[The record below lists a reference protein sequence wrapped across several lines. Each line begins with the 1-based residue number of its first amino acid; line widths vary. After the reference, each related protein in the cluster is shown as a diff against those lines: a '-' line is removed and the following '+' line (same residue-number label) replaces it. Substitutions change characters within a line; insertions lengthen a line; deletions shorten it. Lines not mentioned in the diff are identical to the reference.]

1 MKVCIRKTT
10 YDSETGALKPGM
22 VVDVSKSTGERW
34 VKYRIA
40 DELTQ
45 PVDPKP
51 VELKPVEPKQVY
63 QTTEGLVEILDEPTA
78 EPGTVDLESMTKGE
92 IRALAEKNGITN
104 LPIKANKAEMLKRL
118 SGVELK

>member
-22 VVDVSKSTGERW
+22 VVDVNKTTGERW

-40 DELTQ
+40 DEVVPDVKLA
-45 PVDPKP
+45 DP
-51 VELKPVEPKQVY
+51 KPVEPKQIEEVSV
-63 QTTEGLVEILDEPTA
+63 GLVEILGDPEV
-78 EPGTVDLESMTKGE
+78 EPGVIDLESMTKGE
-92 IRALAEKNGITN
+92 IRALAERNGINN

>member
-40 DELTQ
+40 DEVT
-45 PVDPKP
+45 PDAKP

-78 EPGTVDLESMTKGE
+78 EPGIINLESMTKGE

-104 LPIKANKAEMLKRL
+104 LPIKANKVEMLKRL